1 LENPTGLFSRV
12 SSETEPHA
20 SMLPRKDDDS
30 SDWFLVYQDLDVAR
44 SLKASLLV
52 VGAERLVLS
61 LVSSLAADVNP
72 DFVIRC
78 RDGLFRL
85 PRTAS
90 QSGTVVLYDVDALKP
105 DEQLR
110 FLDWL
115 NASSKRIQVISTASE
130 PLMGMVAAHSF
141 DAALYY
147 RLNMV
152 YIDLTV
158 ERLRRSIY

>member
-1 LENPTGLFSRV
+1 
-12 SSETEPHA
+12 
-20 SMLPRKDDDS
+20 MLPRKDDDS

-52 VGAERLVLS
+52 VGTERLVLS
-61 LVSSLAADVNP
+61 LVSSLAADVDP

-78 RDGLFRL
+78 RDGLLRL

-90 QSGTVVLYDVDALKP
+90 QSDTVVLYDVDALKQE
-105 DEQLR
+105 DQLR

-115 NASSKRIQVISTASE
+115 NSASKRIQVISTASE
-130 PLMGMVAAHSF
+130 PLMGLVAARAF

-152 YIDLTV
+152 YIDLTA
-158 ERLRRSIY
+158 ERLRRSLY

>member
-1 LENPTGLFSRV
+1 MS
-12 SSETEPHA
+12 
-20 SMLPRKDDDS
+20 PRKDDIS
-30 SDWFLVYQDLDVAR
+30 SDWSQVYQDLEVAR

-78 RDGLFRL
+78 RDGLLRL
-85 PRTAS
+85 PRTSS
-90 QSGTVVLYDVDALKP
+90 QSGTVVLHDVDALKQE
-105 DEQLR
+105 EQLR

-115 NASSKRIQVISTASE
+115 NSAGNRIQVISTASG
-130 PLMGMVAAHSF
+130 PLTGLVAARAF